1 MLAQKEYILNNF
13 ESQRLTLGIFIDFS
27 KAFDTVNHKIL
38 IAKLEHYGV
47 RGHAL
52 NLIKSYLSSRLQY
65 VVINHSRSDSLQI
78 FNGVPQGS
86 ILGPLLFN
94 IYINDISNISTLA
107 KYVIYADDTSLF
119 FSSSDV
125 EQLTGTANRVL
136 ALLSRWSLVNSLK
149 INKEKTKA
157 VIFRPKGKLVM
168 HPPPLVLS
176 DTIIEYVE
184 TFRSLGVSFTATMTW
199 DAHINEVCLALSK
212 VVGITSRN
220 KYVLPEKTKLTLYYA
235 FFYSYLS
242 YCFLVW
248 GNTTTSNI
256 QKLLILQKKMLRAI
270 TKAPYNSPTGQAYSQ
285 FKIVPVYNLFEY
297 RFACFYKNSIAKNDN
312 FLSRIVST
320 VPHNTPYATR
330 EKDSFVLPRCRT
342 NYGFTMLRYILPK
355 FLNTPLCD
363 HLNGMSSSVLRNAFL

>member
-1 MLAQKEYILNNF
+1 
-13 ESQRLTLGIFIDFS
+13 
-27 KAFDTVNHKIL
+27 
-38 IAKLEHYGV
+38 
-47 RGHAL
+47 
-52 NLIKSYLSSRLQY
+52 
-65 VVINHSRSDSLQI
+65 
-78 FNGVPQGS
+78 
-86 ILGPLLFN
+86 
-94 IYINDISNISTLA
+94 
-107 KYVIYADDTSLF
+107 
-119 FSSSDV
+119 
-125 EQLTGTANRVL
+125 
-136 ALLSRWSLVNSLK
+136 
-149 INKEKTKA
+149 
-157 VIFRPKGKLVM
+157 
-168 HPPPLVLS
+168 
-176 DTIIEYVE
+176 
-184 TFRSLGVSFTATMTW
+184 MTW

-248 GNTTTSNI
+248 GN
-256 QKLLILQKKMLRAI
+256 
-270 TKAPYNSPTGQAYSQ
+270 QAYSQ

-363 HLNGMSSSVLRNAFL
+363 H